1 VPVLVADQRALERH
15 PDRGGQPR
23 LVRRVWVDHPVD
35 RKAGF
40 RTITPY
46 SYFVTIFRKPI
57 LRRLEKLIP
66 YMDLNEQVD
75 ADFTRAR
82 RRARLRALGARIRRE
97 HTSNRLLSFDDVRR
111 ELVANNRLYRGTRVV
126 EVNEIIGSVGRWDEF
141 DRSFLPARASVGH
154 RWKRID
160 RAFHRTEDLP
170 PVKLYKLE
178 EAYFVVD
185 GHHRISVARYHDV
198 PTVEAAVVEFHPK
211 RPAAPVPTILNSEL
225 TA

>member
-1 VPVLVADQRALERH
+1 MPFLVGGKRSLECH
-15 PDRGGQPR
+15 PDHRGQPL